1 MWEVVL
7 DEMKR
12 IARSRLFP
20 IAIMFSF
27 LFVVLIY
34 RIFTIQIVDGEE
46 YKQNA
51 ATDRESK
58 IETKATRGNFYD
70 RNGVLLAYNELSYS
84 LQIEDNGELT
94 TNEEKNEMIYKLI
107 HYVEDLD
114 GDISYDF
121 PLEFDEQGRVR
132 FHPELSNSSITMF
145 KVNAYSRKNGDDLRA
160 HEEEAEADAETV
172 YEHLRT
178 KVFEIDEKYSTD
190 DTLKIMSIRYI
201 LYINRYLKL
210 KEGFIPITLS
220 TNLSSEIVA
229 TIKENRAELPGV
241 NIVEETNR
249 VYKDS
254 EYYAHIL
261 GYTGTISAETLQL
274 KAEEGDEYYST
285 TDQIGKTGL
294 EERFEEQLRGKK
306 GYKKVVKN
314 SSGKITEVLKT
325 VEPEPGNDVY
335 LTIDSNLQKASYI
348 LLEKQLASV
357 LLENIV
363 NSKSRGSKGNSSD
376 NIKIPIYD
384 VYFALFDNNVIDMNH
399 FQDPKATDLE
409 KSIYA
414 KFQEEQQRVFSSL
427 YEKLEF
433 NYSINVSSLS
443 DEMQSYMK
451 QVYTTLKESG
461 VLVASK
467 IDTEDEMYKKY
478 YNGKIGLNSF
488 LIHAIESK
496 WINLDTLSVG
506 TDWYTTEELY
516 QRLLENTMEL
526 LAKNK
531 EFSKLIYSN
540 MIWNL
545 KISGRDICLLLY
557 DQKVLKEDES
567 SINGL
572 RNGAVSPY
580 YFIRNKIKSLEI
592 TPAQLA
598 LEPCS
603 GSVVITDPNSGDT
616 LACVSYP
623 SYDNNKLANTVDSQY
638 YASLVND
645 KSSPFV
651 NRATK
656 MRIAPG
662 STFKTFSSLVALS
675 EGVISTSTKI
685 TDKVVFTAINPSPK
699 CWSKYSHGAI
709 NVSDAIGVSCNY
721 FFYTTGF
728 DMSKDSRGNYIS
740 NLGLKK
746 IQKYAD
752 EFGLSAKSG
761 LEMSE
766 DEPVISNEDAV
777 RSMIGQGTNSFA
789 PAHLARWTTTIANEG
804 NVYDLTLVDKIT
816 DVNGKTIEDNKA
828 KLVKKLNVS
837 GSYWDAVKLG
847 MYKVVNGPSSSIN
860 HLFKKLD
867 VTVAG
872 KTGTSQITK
881 NVPNNGL
888 FISFAPY
895 EKPEVSVTVVIP
907 NGYASSNAAEAAS
920 NIYEYYFAKGA
931 KAKKAVLKGE
941 VSSSHGSNSRTD

>member
-1 MWEVVL
+1 MWEVLL
-7 DEMKR
+7 DEIKR

-46 YKQNA
+46 YQQNA
-51 ATDRESK
+51 QTDREVK
-58 IETKATRGNFYD
+58 IETKATRGNIYD
-70 RNGVLLAYNELSYS
+70 RNGVLLAYNELSYA

-94 TNEEKNEMIYKLI
+94 TDEEKNAMIYKLI
-107 HYVEDLD
+107 HYVEDLG

-132 FHPELSNSSITMF
+132 FREEYSDSSITKF
-145 KVNAYSRKNGDDLRA
+145 KVNAYSRKNAADLR
-160 HEEEAEADAETV
+160 EDEAEADAVTV

-178 KVFEIDEKYSTD
+178 KVFGISEEYAAD

-210 KEGFIPITLS
+210 KDDFIPITLS
-220 TNLSSEIVA
+220 TNLSPEIVA

-241 NIVEETNR
+241 SVVEESKR

-261 GYTGTISAETLQL
+261 GYTGTISTETLQQ
-274 KAEEGDEYYST
+274 KMEEGDEYYSS

-294 EERFEEQLRGKK
+294 EDKFEEQLRGKK
-306 GYKKVVKN
+306 GYQKVVKN

-325 VEPEPGNDVY
+325 VEPKPGNDIY
-335 LTIDSNLQKASYI
+335 LTIDSNLQKASYV

-357 LLENIV
+357 LLENMV
-363 NSKSRGSKGNSSD
+363 NSKSRGSKGQSSD
-376 NIKIPIYD
+376 DIKIPIYD
-384 VYFALFDNNVIDMNH
+384 VYFALIDNNIINIDH
-399 FQDPKATDLE
+399 FADPKATDLE
-409 KSIYA
+409 KRIYA
-414 KFQEEQQRVFSSL
+414 SFQAEQQKVFASLKDRLGFNNTITFSSL
-427 YEKLEF
+427 SE
-433 NYSINVSSLS
+433 
-443 DEMQSYMK
+443 EMQSYMK
-451 QVYTTLKESG
+451 QVYTSLKENG
-461 VLVASK
+461 VLETSK
-467 IDTEDEMYKKY
+467 IDSEDEIYKKY
-478 YNGKIGLNSF
+478 YDGKIGLNSF

-496 WINLDTLSVG
+496 WINLDVLNVG
-506 TDWYTTEELY
+506 AEWYTTEELY
-516 QRLLENTMEL
+516 QKLLDYTMNL
-526 LAKNK
+526 LAGNK
-531 EFSKLIYSN
+531 DFSKLIYCN
-540 MIWNL
+540 MIWNYQ
-545 KISGRDICLLLY
+545 ISGRDICLLLFE
-557 DQKVLKEDES
+557 QNVLKKDEG
-567 SINGL
+567 SINAL
-572 RNGAVSPY
+572 YNGTISPY
-580 YFIRNKIKSLEI
+580 TFIRNKIKSLEI

-623 SYDNNKLANTVDSQY
+623 SFDNNKLANTVDSAY
-638 YASLVND
+638 YASLVTD

-662 STFKTFSSLVALS
+662 STFKTFSSIVALT
-675 EGVISTSTKI
+675 EGVVSTGTKI
-685 TDKVVFTAINPSPK
+685 TDRVVFSAINPSPK

-721 FFYTTGF
+721 YFYTAGF

-740 NLGLKK
+740 NLGLQK

-777 RSMIGQGTNSFA
+777 RSMIGQGNNSFA

-804 NVYDLTLVDKIT
+804 KVYDLTLVDKIT
-816 DVNGKTIEDNKA
+816 DVKGKTIEENKA
-828 KLVKKLNVS
+828 KLVKNLNVP
-837 GSYWDAVKLG
+837 SYYWSAVKLG
-847 MYKVVNGPSSSIN
+847 MFKVVNGPSSSID
-860 HLFKKLD
+860 HLFKDLD

-872 KTGTSQITK
+872 KTGTSQITTK
-881 NVPNNGL
+881 VPNNGL

-907 NGYASSNAAEAAS
+907 NGYASSNAAETAS
-920 NIYEYYFAKGA
+920 NIYKYYFAKGA
-931 KAKKAVLKGE
+931 KAKKAVLNGE
-941 VSSSHGSNSRTD
+941 VSTQHGSNSRTD